1 MYSGLKDGRVVKFVG
16 DEVVTVTRFRKGETE
31 NCCEL
36 FHLLLLTAVWLRERK
51 GRGLAG
57 KVVSDYCES

>member
-16 DEVVTVTRFRKGETE
+16 DEVVTVTRIGEGETE

-36 FHLLLLTAVWLRERK
+36 YHLLLLSAVWLRE
-51 GRGLAG
+51 GRRLAG
-57 KVVSDYCES
+57 KVASDCCES

>member
-1 MYSGLKDGRVVKFVG
+1 MVKFVG
-16 DEVVTVTRFRKGETE
+16 DEVVTVTRFREGETE

>member
-16 DEVVTVTRFRKGETE
+16 DEVVTVTRIGEGETE

-36 FHLLLLTAVWLRERK
+36 FHLLLLPAVWLRERK

>member
-16 DEVVTVTRFRKGETE
+16 DEVVTVTRFREGETE

-36 FHLLLLTAVWLRERK
+36 FHLLLLPAVWLREA
-51 GRGLAG
+51 RGLAG

>member
-36 FHLLLLTAVWLRERK
+36 FHLLLLTAVWLRE

-57 KVVSDYCES
+57 KVVRLL